1 VTSQASVDARPDAQA
16 DALPINVSNTV
27 ARVVE
32 DYLADLEATAPGLVE
47 AVYLT
52 GSVALGDFHAAWS
65 DIDFVTVLAAHPDD
79 RERMLLADIHERAAT
94 RHPRP
99 RLDGHYLTW
108 DDLAAPPNRRT
119 TLGLRAL
126 GGRVQHGSNWVP
138 SILTW
143 HELSEHGLH
152 VFGPGL
158 EGRPI
163 ARDEDQARAWCL
175 DTIERQWT
183 PWWYRNANLWSGA
196 GVGSLGTWSPASG
209 VLGVTRVHYMLTT
222 GRVTSKCGAGEWALS
237 VCEPEW
243 RRLLEECL
251 RIRNRPTKK
260 SLYRDPF
267 SRRKDALAFMDL
279 LMTAD
284 EEAFGLDLSGRYR

>member
-1 VTSQASVDARPDAQA
+1 MTSQASVDA
-16 DALPINVSNTV
+16 LPVNVSNTV

-32 DYLADLEATAPGLVE
+32 DYLADLESTAPGLV
-47 AVYLT
+47 AGVYLT
-52 GSVALGDFHAAWS
+52 GSVALGDFHPAWS
-65 DIDFVTVLAAHPDD
+65 DIDFVTILKDPPDD
-79 RERMLLADIHERAAT
+79 QQRMLIADIHERAAT

-99 RLDGHYLTW
+99 RLDGYYLTW
-108 DDLAAPPNRRT
+108 DDLSTPPDRGT

-126 GGRVQHGSNWVP
+126 GGVLQHGINWTP

-143 HELSEHGLH
+143 HELADHGLH
-152 VFGPGL
+152 VYGPGL
-158 EGRPI
+158 DLADI
-163 ARDEDQARAWCL
+163 ARDDEMVRTWCL
-175 DTIERQWT
+175 DAIERQWT

-251 RIRNRPTKK
+251 RIRNKPTKR

-267 SRRKDALAFMDL
+267 TRRRDALAFMDL

-284 EEAFGLDLSGRYR
+284 EETFGVDLSGQHR